1 MVKEFYIRLED
12 GTVAEEKKA
21 HEICKALA
29 DELGGEFYTK
39 EIIPRGRLREIYNLA
54 KSPSSKATILF
65 QEGIKV

>member
-1 MVKEFYIRLED
+1 MIKEFYIRLED
-12 GTVAEEKKA
+12 GTTREKKKA

-39 EIIPRGRLREIYNLA
+39 EIIPSVKLGAIYNLA
-54 KSPSSKATILF
+54 KCPSSKDTSLF